1 MYNSYKI
8 QSLSE
13 QNISFKDLLTTGK
26 QRFMAQIR
34 RYESSYFFFKCQTTF
49 VCNYL
54 CLQDTEQNLKP
65 QEQFSV
71 RFRFDPEISPQPEQ

>member
-26 QRFMAQIR
+26 QRFIAQIR
-34 RYESSYFFFKCQTTF
+34 RYESSYFFF
-49 VCNYL
+49 
-54 CLQDTEQNLKP
+54 
-65 QEQFSV
+65 
-71 RFRFDPEISPQPEQ
+71 